1 MKGSDHYS
9 TCVLLQRIKSFL
21 TLCSQ
26 SPSGVL
32 EACHHLLKY
41 EIGVLKTEEGQEGQ
55 CQKGF
60 CGIFPEIQSVLF
72 FDGVDAVPFGALHSL
87 AAPKP

>member
-1 MKGSDHYS
+1 MSTIL

-32 EACHHLLKY
+32 EACHHPLKY
-41 EIGVLKTEEGQEGQ
+41 GIGVFKTEEGQEGQ
-55 CQKGF
+55 YKKGF
-60 CGIFPEIQSVLF
+60 RGIFPEIQSVLF
-72 FDGVDAVPFGALHSL
+72 FDGVDAVPSGALHSL
-87 AAPKP
+87 AMPKP